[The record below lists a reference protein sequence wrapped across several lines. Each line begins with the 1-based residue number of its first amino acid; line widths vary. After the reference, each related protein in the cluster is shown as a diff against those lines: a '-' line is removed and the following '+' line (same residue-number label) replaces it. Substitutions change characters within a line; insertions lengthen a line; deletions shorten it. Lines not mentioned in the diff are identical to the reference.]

1 MAAFFKRLFG
11 SLGKKELR
19 LLILGND
26 ATGKTSI
33 LYLLK
38 LGELVTTI
46 PTIGFNVE
54 SLEFPG
60 VDFSATCWDIGGWY
74 ASQSSFQSVHLIVHS
89 FIHSSFFF
97 FSLFFAFY
105 PL

>member
-60 VDFSATCWDIGGWY
+60 VDFTATCWDVGGWY

-89 FIHSSFFF
+89 LFLSFILSFFHSF
-97 FSLFFAFY
+97 ILFS
-105 PL
+105 